1 MQIHRDM
8 PLSKIAVGVDF
19 SPESQRAVDHATMLA
34 RRTGAALTLVHVA
47 TVPPPLTVRPND
59 AWAALLRERLA
70 ANRARLDELRE
81 RLRGQGVDVSQVVA
95 DGDPD
100 PALAEAAREL
110 GADLVVVGT
119 QGRSGARRLLLGSVA
134 EKTIRLAASSVLV
147 ARGEVPASG
156 YRHVVVGT
164 DFSELAWRALERA
177 LELTAP
183 GGHVHVVHAWQA
195 PYIEYDLTG
204 RLLEGL
210 REAAEIETEANRE
223 RVLAMRRPEG
233 VMVGLDL
240 ADGVPFVVLDE
251 YSKDAELLVVGS
263 HGRRGIRR
271 LLLGSVAEATVRHA
285 RCSVLV
291 TR

>member
-1 MQIHRDM
+1 M

-19 SPESQRAVDHATMLA
+19 SPESQRAVDHASMLA
-34 RRTGAALTLVHVA
+34 RQTGAAMTLVHVS
-47 TVPPPLTVRPND
+47 TIPPPVSVAPND

-70 ANRARLDELRE
+70 ANRVRLDELRE
-81 RLRGQGVDVSQVVA
+81 RLRAQGIDVSHVLA

-100 PALAEAAREL
+100 PGLVDAAREL
-110 GADLVVVGT
+110 GADLIVVGT
-119 QGRSGARRLLLGSVA
+119 HGRSGVQRLVLGSVA
-134 EKTIRLAASSVLV
+134 EKTIRLASSAVLV
-147 ARGEVPASG
+147 TRGEVPVGG

-164 DFSELAWRALERA
+164 DFSDLAWRALERA

-183 GGHVHVVHAWQA
+183 GGHVHVVYAWQA

-204 RLLEGL
+204 QMLVGL
-210 REAAEIETEANRE
+210 REAAEIEVETNRE
-223 RVLAMRRPEG
+223 RVLAMPRPPG

-251 YSKDAELLVVGS
+251 YSKSAQLLVVGS

-271 LLLGSVAEATVRHA
+271 FLLGSVAEATVRHA

-291 TR
+291 AR